1 MKGFGISF
9 SVALVAGGT
18 LLLAGMPAS
27 AGIVVTSGELVV
39 EGAKAV
45 DFVTNAPTGFADS
58 RRTIGASP
66 YVSSQSVTGDG
77 WSSAADYRFDQSH
90 IDINFNQ
97 LRGGSPG
104 GYAQLSGTVNF
115 MADADTTFQITGKL
129 TNDNLGPVAGYGQ
142 VRAYLYDVTGGVM
155 LDGMVWDFDMPDGT
169 LALGPQNGDDRNYT
183 GSQTGVLKANHNYL
197 FMYLASNF
205 AYPGNDSGAT
215 STGSFGFNFPGADA
229 ATPEPGVVSLAG
241 AGWLGLMGRRRR
253 R

>member
-1 MKGFGISF
+1 MKGFGNRT
-9 SVALVAGGT
+9 VAALVIGGT
-18 LLLAGMPAS
+18 LVLVGTPAS
-27 AGIVVTSGELVV
+27 AGVIVTSGELVV

-45 DFVTNAPTGFADS
+45 DFVTNAPTDFHDS
-58 RRTIGASP
+58 RKPIGAFP
-66 YVSSQSVTGDG
+66 YVNSQSVTGDG
-77 WSSAADYRFDQSH
+77 WSSAADYKFDQSH

-104 GYAQLSGTVNF
+104 GYTQLSGTVNF
-115 MADADTTFQITGKL
+115 KADADTTFQITGKL
-129 TNDNLGPVAGYGQ
+129 TNDNLGPIAGYGQ

-169 LALGPQNGDDRNYT
+169 LELGPQNGDDRNYQ
-183 GSQTGVLKANHNYL
+183 GSQTGVLKANHNYM

-215 STGSFGFNFPGADA
+215 STGSFSFNFPGADA
-229 ATPEPGVVSLAG
+229 VTPEPGVLSMAG
-241 AGWLGLMGRRRR
+241 VGLLGLVGRRRR